1 METRTMLPRIGALAA
16 TIALLSA
23 CSGGMDNGTSTE
35 EGNEPTTAE
44 ETTESGGMSSDG
56 GGMTSDQGG
65 MTSDGG
71 GMGDMAPAANLVGP
85 GCADYA
91 EMVPEGEGSVEGM
104 AQDPVSV
111 AASNNPMLTTL
122 TSAVSGELNPDVNLA
137 DTLDGDE
144 FTVFAPVDDAF
155 AAIPEEDLNAL
166 AGDSEALTSVL
177 TYHVVPGQ
185 LTPDE
190 IAGTHTT
197 VQGETVEVMGM
208 GDELMVGDSAAVI
221 CGGVQTQN
229 ATVYLIDTVLMPPS
243 MVEQS

>member
-1 METRTMLPRIGALAA
+1 MSRSTILPRLGVLVATAALM
-16 TIALLSA
+16 SA
-23 CSGGMDNGTSTE
+23 CSGGMGEDTPSSEGEQPAATQGQSAE
-35 EGNEPTTAE
+35 EG
-44 ETTESGGMSSDG
+44 GMASDG
-56 GGMTSDQGG
+56 GGEMG
-65 MTSDGG
+65 MD
-71 GMGDMAPAANLVGP
+71 PAANLVGP

-91 EMVPEGEGSVEGM
+91 AMVPDGAGSVEGM

-122 TSAVSGELNPDVNLA
+122 TSAISGELNPDVDLA

-155 AAIPEEDLNAL
+155 AAIPEQDLTAL
-166 AGDSEALTSVL
+166 AGDTEGLTEVL

-190 IAGTHTT
+190 IAGTLTT
-197 VQGETVEVMGM
+197 VQGEDIEVTGS
-208 GDELMVGDSAAVI
+208 GDDLMVGDAAVI

-229 ATVYLIDTVLMPPS
+229 ATVYLIDTVLMPPA
-243 MVEQS
+243 MAEQG